1 MFSSGS
7 LSFLK
12 LSVEWI
18 CCTIWIVC
26 YSDIDNKYEPD
37 WLKSLNILLFTTV
50 LLIIF
55 VHVCKS
61 FKAKFESQWLLGAKH
76 GVFINMKIYKK
87 KPFFDSIFR
96 RVNHYQVGLHNKMSK
111 MIYINCLC
119 TFLIVKNDIII
130 LFIQDVGSKK
140 YNIFF
145 GLNRRYVQVII
156 LGPAFLYK
164 KWPYT
169 N

>member
-1 MFSSGS
+1 MDQLCNEIKENWNSTNVDETTMFSSGS

-37 WLKSLNILLFTTV
+37 WLKSLNILLFTTI

-87 KPFFDSIFR
+87 KLFSIR
-96 RVNHYQVGLHNKMSK
+96 YLDVL
-111 MIYINCLC
+111 
-119 TFLIVKNDIII
+119 III
-130 LFIQDVGSKK
+130 KLASITKCQRWFTLTV
-140 YNIFF
+140 
-145 GLNRRYVQVII
+145 YVRFW
-156 LGPAFLYK
+156 L
-164 KWPYT
+164 
-169 N
+169 

>member
-1 MFSSGS
+1 MDQLCNEIKENWNSTNVDETTMFSSGS

-61 FKAKFESQWLLGAKH
+61 FKAKFESQWLLGAKP

-119 TFLIVKNDIII
+119 TFLIVKKWYYFIIYTGCWI
-130 LFIQDVGSKK
+130 EKVQH
-140 YNIFF
+140 FF
-145 GLNRRYVQVII
+145 RI
-156 LGPAFLYK
+156 K
-164 KWPYT
+164 
-169 N
+169 